1 MVASSRKKED
11 LRHDLEELSAAI
23 TGRRVSPFAGSL
35 AASSSRMEDLF
46 FGSRILVTGGGGFIA
61 GQALRLVLPFQPAK
75 VVVADIGENSL
86 AELVRDLRAEG
97 AIPDRTRFEPRLVD
111 VVGPLLPRLFREDG
125 PFDVVLAFAA
135 AKHVRSE
142 RDPVSALHMLNV
154 NVNGTYRVAA
164 EAFAANPH
172 CQVFVVS
179 TDKAADPS
187 SFMGASKRLMEMIVL
202 GYMPSATTTRF
213 ANVAFSSGSL
223 LESWLIRLGR
233 GQVLPVPADTER
245 FLVSPREAGELCVMA
260 CLAPGGSIAVPE
272 PGVLNSILLTEAL
285 ERLMSHLGLEASIVE
300 SAEPLGQAV
309 EMGSVRPVLITP
321 RDTSGEKAAE
331 VFVGAGEKQVG
342 WLPGISVVRSSLD
355 GAAAAE
361 FAQWVERSLGSD
373 PGPDLA
379 EIAVELGR
387 AVPEFRHAGSRLRLD
402 DRV

>member
-1 MVASSRKKED
+1 M
-11 LRHDLEELSAAI
+11 AI
-23 TGRRVSPFAGSL
+23 TGRRESAFSEALEVSA
-35 AASSSRMEDLF
+35 SRMDQMLR
-46 FGSRILVTGGGGFIA
+46 GSRVLVTGGGGFIA
-61 GQALRLVLPFQPAK
+61 GQALRLMLPFRPAR

-97 AIPDRTRFEPRLVD
+97 SIPESTQFEPRLVD
-111 VVGPLLPRLFREDG
+111 VTGPLLPRLFRDDG

-142 RDPVSALHMLNV
+142 RDPMSALHMLHV

-164 EAFAANPH
+164 EAMAANPE

-202 GYMPSATTTRF
+202 GHMPSATTTRF

-223 LESWLIRLGR
+223 LESWLIRIGR
-233 GQVLPVPADTER
+233 GQVLPVPDETER
-245 FLVSPREAGELCVMA
+245 YFVSPREAGELCVLA
-260 CLAPGGSIAVPE
+260 CLAPGGSVAVPE
-272 PGVLNSILLTEAL
+272 PGVVNSILLTEAL
-285 ERLMSHLGLEASIVE
+285 ERLLSHLGLEPLIVE
-300 SAEPLGQAV
+300 SADGLRPATDTSRL
-309 EMGSVRPVLITP
+309 RPVLVTP

-331 VFVGAGEKQVG
+331 VFVGAGERQVG
-342 WLPGISVVRSSLD
+342 WLPGINIVESSFD
-355 GAAAAE
+355 GPAAAE
-361 FAQWVERSLGSD
+361 FARWIEVSMGRV

-379 EIAVELGR
+379 DIAVELLR
-387 AVPEFRHAGSRLRLD
+387 AVPEFRHAGTGHRLD